1 MLSVTINNII
11 NNSDMLLINYTWKL
25 SKKKA
30 KIDMKSFFKQMFKI
44 QVKALWTIMLVIE
57 SNRFSS

>member
-1 MLSVTINNII
+1 
-11 NNSDMLLINYTWKL
+11 
-25 SKKKA
+25 
-30 KIDMKSFFKQMFKI
+30 MKSFFKQMFKI